1 MLNDNTLPKFG
12 FHHGGI
18 HVATVGLFGVAI
30 PEGILRGKF
39 LRLLF
44 HLKIIG
50 RQRGQVIHLI
60 STVDI

>member
-1 MLNDNTLPKFG
+1 MLNHNTLSKFG

-39 LRLLF
+39 LRLLL
-44 HLKIIG
+44 HLKIIR
-50 RQRGQVIHLI
+50 RQGG
-60 STVDI
+60 